1 MLFSYLSISK
11 SLRQLWFY
19 GFFQCKNWSWEFS
32 RDFHNCTRATI
43 LVLINQVLSN
53 QKFNKAFCDW
63 EHFDFWLLASTT
75 TKKVRWVWKKSWEI
89 GVAQVANVFNF
100 IRDKDIFDG
109 NSQVAVF
116 LRNFEL
122 RMKYGARVLRTRAA
136 FQPHSESFSTLY
148 SSKGLKPAFFF
159 VNVWILFKRQ

>member
-1 MLFSYLSISK
+1 MLFSHLSISK

-32 RDFHNCTRATI
+32 RDFHNGTRASI

-63 EHFDFWLLASTT
+63 EYFDFWLLASTT
-75 TKKVRWVWKKSWEI
+75 TKRVRWVWKKSWEI

-100 IRDKDIFDG
+100 VRDKDIFDG
-109 NSQVAVF
+109 NSQEKSFFDARRSTCFAVF

-136 FQPHSESFSTLY
+136 FQPHTKSFSTFY
-148 SSKGLKPAFFF
+148 SSKD
-159 VNVWILFKRQ
+159 